1 MTKRENMK
9 KYLLMTTTLLL
20 LLACETGVKNKGK
33 TTEPLLS
40 GIVERTDTPS
50 QYSSKGS
57 NYKQSYSKAS
67 TSRIFSKSAQPGYY
81 LQMAIFKKNR
91 PSKAFLKPLDS
102 SNFSYIVLN
111 KSTKDYVL
119 IGPYLSYNTAK
130 SKVSSVKSSLGKQTF
145 VVQVL
150 RP

>member
-1 MTKRENMK
+1 MK

-50 QYSSKGS
+50 QHSS
-57 NYKQSYSKAS
+57 KQSYSKAS

-81 LQMAIFKKNR
+81 LQMAIFAKHR

-102 SNFSYIVLN
+102 SSFSYIVLN

-119 IGPYLSYNTAK
+119 IGPYLSYNAAK
-130 SKVSSVKSSLGKQTF
+130 SQVASVKNSLGKRTF